1 MFVYCINYC
10 VVFIIVVCVCLR
22 VLHCFMSIYDILF
35 VFFRVFSVG
44 VLVFN
49 LFMPV
54 FYDVGCMPNVLLLL
68 ISVHTCCHI

>member
-1 MFVYCINYC
+1 MLFLLLLC
-10 VVFIIVVCVCLR
+10 VCVFVFYIVLCRFMIFCL
-22 VLHCFMSIYDILF
+22 
-35 VFFRVFSVG
+35 FFRVFSVG

-68 ISVHTCCHI
+68 IAVHTCCHI